1 MMKKNKKLIRIILL
15 VVLLTVGGTAL
26 HYYNTLFKSNVTNT
40 EDEYLYIP
48 TNSTFEDVMN
58 IVKSENIIADTET
71 FAWVAKRM
79 KYKNIKPGKY
89 KITKG
94 MSNVEL
100 IRMLRAGKQE
110 PIKLQFQNIRLKKDF
125 AGYIGSQLEVDST
138 QFLSMLDSMDLL
150 RTLGFDEE
158 NIFCMFIPNTY
169 EFYWNTSAEK
179 FITKMHDEYGKFW
192 NDERKAKAKKIG
204 LSPIEVSV
212 LASIVDQEALVNSE
226 LKRVA
231 GVYMNRLNR
240 DMKLEADPTVIYAIG
255 DFGIKRVLNRMLQYN
270 SPYNTYM
277 YKGLPPGPICMPS
290 VAAIDAVLSYEKHNY
305 IYFCAKEDFSGY
317 HNFASTVAE
326 HQANARKFQQ
336 ALTKRRIM
344 K

>member
-1 MMKKNKKLIRIILL
+1 MRKNRKTIGIIILTL
-15 VVLLTVGGTAL
+15 AL
-26 HYYNTLFKSNVTNT
+26 ILGAAAYHYYTTLFSANVNKDA
-40 EDEYLYIP
+40 DEYLYIP
-48 TNSTFEDVMN
+48 TGASFEDVVK
-58 IVKSENIIADTET
+58 IVKINNIIRNDET
-71 FAWVAKRM
+71 FAWVAEKM

-89 KITKG
+89 KIEPG

-100 IRMLRAGKQE
+100 IRMLRAGRQE
-110 PIKLQFQNIRLKKDF
+110 PVKLQFQNIRLKKEF
-125 AGYIGSQLEVDST
+125 ARYIGQQLEVDST
-138 QFLSMLDSMDLL
+138 RLLSMLDSIDLL
-150 RTLGFDEE
+150 RTMGFDED

-179 FITKMHDEYGKFW
+179 FVDKMHNEYQKFW
-192 NDERKAKAKKIG
+192 NDNRKAKAKQIG
-204 LSPIEVSV
+204 LSPIEVSI
-212 LASIVDQEALVNSE
+212 LASITDQEALVNAE

-240 DMKLEADPTVIYAIG
+240 GMKLEADPTVIFAIG
-255 DFGIKRVLNRMLQYN
+255 NFGIKRVLNKMLAFD
-270 SPYNTYM
+270 SPYNTYK
-277 YKGLPPGPICMPS
+277 YNGLPPGPICMPS

-317 HNFASTVAE
+317 HNFASNLAD

-344 K
+344 R

>member
-1 MMKKNKKLIRIILL
+1 MRKNKKTISI
-15 VVLLTVGGTAL
+15 VLLTLAL
-26 HYYNTLFKSNVTNT
+26 ILGAAAFHYYNTLFSANVNKDA
-40 EDEYLYIP
+40 DEYLFIP
-48 TNSTFEDVMN
+48 TGASFEDVVT
-58 IVKSENIIADTET
+58 IVKVNNIIRNDET
-71 FAWVAKRM
+71 FAWVAEKM

-89 KITKG
+89 KIEPG

-100 IRMLRAGKQE
+100 IRMLRAGRQE
-110 PIKLQFQNIRLKKDF
+110 PVKLQFQNIRLKKEF
-125 AGYIGSQLEVDST
+125 AGYIGRQLEVDST
-138 QFLSMLDSMDLL
+138 QLLSMLDSMDLL
-150 RTLGFDEE
+150 RTMGFDED

-179 FITKMHDEYGKFW
+179 FVNKMHDEYQRFW

-204 LSPIEVSV
+204 LSPVEVSI
-212 LASIVDQEALVNSE
+212 LASITDQEALVNAE

-240 DMKLEADPTVIYAIG
+240 GMKLEADPTVIFAIG
-255 DFGIKRVLNRMLQYN
+255 DFNIKRVLNRMLQFD
-270 SPYNTYM
+270 SPYNTYK
-277 YKGLPPGPICMPS
+277 YNGLPPGPICMPS
-290 VAAIDAVLSYEKHNY
+290 VAAIDAVLSYEQHNY

-317 HNFASTVAE
+317 HNFASNLAD

>member
-1 MMKKNKKLIRIILL
+1 MKKNKKIIRIILL
-15 VVLLTVGGTAL
+15 VVLLSVGGTAL

-89 KITKG
+89 KISKG

-100 IRMLRAGKQE
+100 VRMLRAGKQD

-192 NDERKAKAKKIG
+192 NDERIAKAKKIG

>member
-1 MMKKNKKLIRIILL
+1 MKKNKKLIRIILL
-15 VVLLTVGGTAL
+15 IIILILGSTAL
-26 HYYNTLFKSNVTNT
+26 HYYNTLFSSNVKN
-40 EDEYLYIP
+40 EKDGYLYIP
-48 TNSTFEDVMN
+48 SNSSFEDVVQ
-58 IVKSENIIADTET
+58 IVKSENIIIDTET
-71 FAWVAKRM
+71 FSWVAKRM
-79 KYKNIKPGKY
+79 KYKKVKPGKY

-100 IRMLRAGKQE
+100 IRMLRAGRQE
-110 PIKLQFQNIRLKKDF
+110 PVKLQFQNIRLKKDF

-138 QFLSMLDSMDLL
+138 ILLSMLDSMDLL
-150 RTLGFDEE
+150 RTMGFDED

-169 EFYWNTSAEK
+169 EFYWNTSADK
-179 FITKMHDEYGKFW
+179 FIEKMNEEYVKFW
-192 NDERKAKAKKIG
+192 NDERKVKAKKIG
-204 LSPIEVSV
+204 LKPVDVSI

-240 DMKLEADPTVIYAIG
+240 GMKLEADPTVIYAIG
-255 DFGIKRVLNRMLQYN
+255 DFTIKRVLNRMLQYN

-277 YKGLPPGPICMPS
+277 YNGLPPGPICMPS
-290 VAAIDAVLSYEKHNY
+290 VAAIDAVLAYEKHNY

-317 HNFASTVAE
+317 HNFASNITE
-326 HQANARKFQQ
+326 HQTNARKFQQ

>member
-1 MMKKNKKLIRIILL
+1 MKKNKNIIRIIFLAILL
-15 VVLLTVGGTAL
+15 IGGGAAI
-26 HYYNTLFKSNVTNT
+26 HYYNTLFKSNITDT
-40 EDEYLYIP
+40 SDEYLYIP
-48 TNSTFEDVMN
+48 TNSTFEDVVE
-58 IVKSENIIADTET
+58 IVKSENIIIDSET
-71 FAWVAKRM
+71 FSWVAKRM

-100 IRMLRAGKQE
+100 IRMLRSGRQE
-110 PIKLQFQNIRLKKDF
+110 PVKLIYQNIRLKKDF
-125 AGYIGSQLEVDST
+125 AGYIGSHLEVDSN
-138 QFLSMLDSMDLL
+138 QLLSMLDSMDLL
-150 RTLGFDEE
+150 RTLGFDED

-169 EFYWNTSAEK
+169 ELYWNTSAEK

-192 NDERKAKAKKIG
+192 NDERNAKAKKIG
-204 LSPIEVSV
+204 LTPIEVSI

-240 DMKLEADPTVIYAIG
+240 GMKLEADPTVIFAIG
-255 DFGIKRVLNRMLQYN
+255 DFYIKRVLNKMLQYN

-277 YKGLPPGPICMPS
+277 YNGLPPGPICMPS

-317 HNFASTVAE
+317 HNFASNLAD

>member
-1 MMKKNKKLIRIILL
+1 MKKNKKTIRIILL
-15 VVLLTVGGTAL
+15 VILLILGSAGL
-26 HYYNTLFKSNVTNT
+26 HYYNTLFKSNITDT
-40 EDEYLYIP
+40 SEEYLYIP
-48 TNSTFEDVMN
+48 STASFDDVIN
-58 IVKSENIIADTET
+58 IVKQKNIIIDTET

-79 KYKNIKPGKY
+79 KYKNVKPGKY
-89 KITKG
+89 KISKG

-100 IRMLRAGKQE
+100 IRMLRAGRQE
-110 PIKLQFQNIRLKKDF
+110 PVKLQYQNIRLKKNF
-125 AGYIGSQLEVDST
+125 AGHIGTQLEIDST

-150 RTLGFDEE
+150 RTLGFDED

-169 EFYWNTSAEK
+169 ELYWNTSADK
-179 FITKMHDEYGKFW
+179 FINKMHDEYGKFW
-192 NDERKAKAKKIG
+192 NEERIAKAKKIG
-204 LSPIEVSV
+204 LSPIEVSI

-240 DMKLEADPTVIYAIG
+240 GMKLEADPTVIFALG
-255 DFGIKRVLNRMLQYN
+255 DFKIKRVLNRMLKYN

-277 YKGLPPGPICMPS
+277 YNGLPPGPICMPS
-290 VAAIDAVLSYEKHNY
+290 VAAIDGVLSYEKHNY

-317 HNFASTVAE
+317 HNFASNITD
-326 HQANARKFQQ
+326 HQKNARKFQQ

-344 K
+344 H

>member
-1 MMKKNKKLIRIILL
+1 MKKNKNIIRIILL
-15 VVLLTVGGTAL
+15 AMLLIGGGAAI
-26 HYYNTLFKSNVTNT
+26 HYYNTLFKSNITDT
-40 EDEYLYIP
+40 SDEYLYIP
-48 TNSTFEDVMN
+48 TNSTFEDVVE
-58 IVKSENIIADTET
+58 IVKSENIIIDSET
-71 FAWVAKRM
+71 FSWVAKRM

-100 IRMLRAGKQE
+100 IRMLRSGRQE
-110 PIKLQFQNIRLKKDF
+110 PVKLIYQNIRLKKNF
-125 AGYIGSQLEVDST
+125 AGYIGSHLEVDSN
-138 QFLSMLDSMDLL
+138 QLLSMLDSMDLL
-150 RTLGFDEE
+150 RTLGFDED

-169 EFYWNTSAEK
+169 ELYWNTSAEK

-192 NDERKAKAKKIG
+192 NDERKTKAKKIG
-204 LSPIEVSV
+204 LTPIEVSI

-240 DMKLEADPTVIYAIG
+240 GMKLEADPTVIFAIG
-255 DFGIKRVLNRMLQYN
+255 DFYIKRVLNKMLQYN

-277 YKGLPPGPICMPS
+277 YNGLPPGPICMPS

-317 HNFASTVAE
+317 HNFAGNLAD

>member
-1 MMKKNKKLIRIILL
+1 MKKNKNIIRIILL
-15 VVLLTVGGTAL
+15 AMLLIGGGAAI
-26 HYYNTLFKSNVTNT
+26 HYYNTLFKSNITDT
-40 EDEYLYIP
+40 SDEYLYIP
-48 TNSTFEDVMN
+48 TNSTFDNVVE
-58 IVKSENIIADTET
+58 IVKSENIIIDSET
-71 FAWVAKRM
+71 FSWVAKRM

-100 IRMLRAGKQE
+100 IRMLRSGRQE
-110 PIKLQFQNIRLKKDF
+110 PVKLIYQNIRLKKDF
-125 AGYIGSQLEVDST
+125 AGYIGSHLEVDSN
-138 QFLSMLDSMDLL
+138 QLLSMLDSMDLL
-150 RTLGFDEE
+150 RTLGFDED

-169 EFYWNTSAEK
+169 ELYWNTSAEK

-192 NDERKAKAKKIG
+192 NDERNAKAKKIG
-204 LSPIEVSV
+204 LTPIEVSI

-240 DMKLEADPTVIYAIG
+240 GMKLEADPTVIFAIG
-255 DFGIKRVLNRMLQYN
+255 DFYIKRVLNKMLQYN

-277 YKGLPPGPICMPS
+277 YNGLPPGPICMPS

-317 HNFASTVAE
+317 HNFASNLAD